1 MQSSARAARARHRLS
16 TVTAGDVAPLPERE
30 PSLPERE
37 PSLPKREPS
46 GSEPPI
52 DRSLPD
58 PRGWR
63 ERWLPASWRGARVDP
78 GRRGALALAAVAA
91 VAAVLTA
98 LGVWRDRPV
107 PQLVPALPLVA
118 AAPAP
123 TTPVVAQKP
132 EQLVVSVAGAV
143 VTPGL
148 VTLKPG
154 SRVADALAAAGGA
167 LPGTDLLTLNLAQP
181 LSDGQQ
187 VVVGAGGPIAV
198 GGPTAGSVPSG
209 NPAAPG
215 TPGAGL
221 LDLNTATAAE
231 LDELPGVGPVMA
243 KAIVD
248 WRTQNGGFRSVEQLN
263 DVSGVGD
270 ARFAQLKDLVRV

>member
-1 MQSSARAARARHRLS
+1 VQSSARAARARHRLS

-52 DRSLPD
+52 DRSLPH

-187 VVVGAGGPIAV
+187 VVVGAAGPIAV

-221 LDLNTATAAE
+221 LDLNTATRSRAGRAARGR
-231 LDELPGVGPVMA
+231 PGDG
-243 KAIVD
+243 
-248 WRTQNGGFRSVEQLN
+248 Q
-263 DVSGVGD
+263 GD
-270 ARFAQLKDLVRV
+270 RGLAHPERRVP